1 MHNAPSVS
9 YPVGRCAFQRWLYVF
24 FTVLTST
31 VLLAWALNQG
41 VTWIWGVAVGFA
53 TLAIFSGGRALH
65 QAGMLTWDGQVWCL
79 HDQGAGQ
86 GAGRNP
92 DRIRGGGMRTSELTG
107 AALDWAVAKCEGGDV
122 KHLYA
127 WDYSRHKYSTDWA
140 YGGPIIERENI
151 SIIR

>member
-24 FTVLTST
+24 FIVLTST

-79 HDQGAGQ
+79 HDQGADHEDALGEVHVMWDMQ
-86 GAGRNP
+86 KALLLRWQPASDTLNGKPRWLWLGLQASDNRWQ
-92 DRIRGGGMRTSELTG
+92 DLRRAVYQRTDME
-107 AALDWAVAKCEGGDV
+107 
-122 KHLYA
+122 
-127 WDYSRHKYSTDWA
+127 
-140 YGGPIIERENI
+140 
-151 SIIR
+151 